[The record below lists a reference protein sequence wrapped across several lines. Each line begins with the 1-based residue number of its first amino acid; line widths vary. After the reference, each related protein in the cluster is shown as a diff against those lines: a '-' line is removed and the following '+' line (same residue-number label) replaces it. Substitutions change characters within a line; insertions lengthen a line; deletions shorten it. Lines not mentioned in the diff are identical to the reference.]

1 MYAGERPGKL
11 AGVRG
16 WEGLEPQRGSG
27 RAGLPAFL
35 AGPRIPKHFLFLLL
49 WPIAC
54 SAKATGHPAFQS
66 PKPFHLQFSFFMS
79 EMVPLAHLFY
89 RWRN

>member
-11 AGVRG
+11 AEVRG
-16 WEGLEPQRGSG
+16 WEGLEPQGGSG

-49 WPIAC
+49 
-54 SAKATGHPAFQS
+54 
-66 PKPFHLQFSFFMS
+66 
-79 EMVPLAHLFY
+79 
-89 RWRN
+89 